1 MCLYIGRIA
10 NKLLPAFD
18 VYSARR
24 SNRDGLTPRGSFHRF
39 EVQLTT
45 GRVGPGRVSGAA
57 LPCLGPSSE
66 SRTLETTSPA
76 PATLVCLVLFCN
88 TVTGRPVQSFT
99 SSVHLLLGLSRV
111 SHGGYVNTRLKS
123 IKVAIARYEDS
134 IECLSLIHI

>member
-24 SNRDGLTPRGSFHRF
+24 SSRDGLTPRGSFHRF

-76 PATLVCLVLFCN
+76 PATLVCLVLVCN
-88 TVTGRPVQSFT
+88 ILRLVDQS
-99 SSVHLLLGLSRV
+99 SLSRYQSIFLWVFRVV
-111 SHGGYVNTRLKS
+111 SDRGYVNTRLKS

-134 IECLSLIHI
+134 IEM